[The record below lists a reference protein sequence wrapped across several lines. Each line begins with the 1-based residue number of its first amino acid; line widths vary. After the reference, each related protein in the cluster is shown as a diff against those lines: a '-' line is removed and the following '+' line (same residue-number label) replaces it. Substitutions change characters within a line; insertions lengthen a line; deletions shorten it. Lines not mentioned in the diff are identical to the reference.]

1 MLPEIASFRHLLLLH
16 LSASLRYPLLTVPR
30 LKAVPVDRSSFTNTD
45 RLELTTVNSSQ
56 LITVN
61 GPSFKTL
68 PRFFSLFY
76 LLMFVQ
82 RVNYGEISVIPFIFP
97 LYSHYYLLLL
107 RANYETII
115 LYNHMANVIKLRKGL
130 DINLKG
136 KAAEELSTVKEPGF
150 YALVPDDFPG
160 VTPKVV
166 VKEQE
171 YVMAGGPLFI
181 DKNHPELKFVSPVSG
196 VVTSVERGARRKVLN
211 IVVEAAAE
219 QDYEEFGKK
228 DVSKLDGE
236 AVKAALLEAGMF
248 AFMKQRPYDVIAD
261 PTVAPRAIFISAFD
275 SNPLAPDFEY
285 VLKGEEANFQTGLDA
300 LAKIAKTYLGISIKQ
315 KSTAL
320 TQAKNVTVTVFDGPN
335 PAGNVGVQ
343 INHVAPVVK
352 GETVWTIGAE
362 AVIFI
367 GRLFNTGRVD
377 LTRTVAVTGSEVV
390 KPAYCKLKVGAL
402 LTHVFAGNVTKDK
415 ELRYISGNVLTG
427 KQVKPNG
434 FLGAFDSQL
443 TVIPEG
449 DDIHEM
455 LGWIMP
461 RFNQFSV
468 NRSYFSWLMG
478 NKKEY
483 VLDARIKGGERHMIM
498 SGEYDKVF
506 PMDILPEFLI
516 KAIIAG
522 DIDRMEALGI
532 YEVAPEDFALCEF
545 VDSSKLELQRIVRAG
560 LDMLRAEMM

>member
-1 MLPEIASFRHLLLLH
+1 
-16 LSASLRYPLLTVPR
+16 
-30 LKAVPVDRSSFTNTD
+30 
-45 RLELTTVNSSQ
+45 
-56 LITVN
+56 
-61 GPSFKTL
+61 
-68 PRFFSLFY
+68 
-76 LLMFVQ
+76 
-82 RVNYGEISVIPFIFP
+82 
-97 LYSHYYLLLL
+97 
-107 RANYETII
+107 
-115 LYNHMANVIKLRKGL
+115 MANVIKLRKGL

-136 KAAEELSTVKEPGF
+136 KAAEEFMSVKEPGF
-150 YALVPDDFPG
+150 YSLVPDDFTG
-160 VTPKVV
+160 ITPKVV

-211 IVVEAAAE
+211 IVV
-219 QDYEEFGKK
+219 
-228 DVSKLDGE
+228 
-236 AVKAALLEAGMF
+236 
-248 AFMKQRPYDVIAD
+248 AFIRQRPYDVIAD
-261 PTVAPRAIFISAFD
+261 PTVTPKAIFISAFD
-275 SNPLAPDFEY
+275 SNPLAPDFEF

-300 LAKIAKTYLGISIKQ
+300 LARMAKTYLSISVKQ
-315 KSTAL
+315 KSAAL
-320 TQAKNVTVTVFDGPN
+320 VQAKNVTVTAFDGPN

-343 INHVAPVVK
+343 INHISPVVK

-367 GRLFNTGRVD
+367 GRLMNTGRVNF
-377 LTRTVAVTGSEVV
+377 TRTVAVTGSEVL
-390 KPAYCKLKVGAL
+390 KPAYCKLQVGAL
-402 LTHVFAGNVTKDK
+402 LTDVFKGNVTTDKD
-415 ELRYISGNVLTG
+415 LRYISGNVLTG
-427 KQVKPNG
+427 KKIAANG

-449 DDIHEM
+449 DEIHEM

-478 NKKEY
+478 KKEY
-483 VLDARIKGGERHMIM
+483 VIDARIKGGERHMIM
-498 SGEYDKVF
+498 SGEYDRVF
-506 PMDILPEFLI
+506 PMDIFPEYLL

-545 VDSSKLELQRIVRAG
+545 VCSSKVEIQRIVRAG
-560 LDMLRAEMM
+560 LDMLRAEMA

>member
-1 MLPEIASFRHLLLLH
+1 
-16 LSASLRYPLLTVPR
+16 
-30 LKAVPVDRSSFTNTD
+30 
-45 RLELTTVNSSQ
+45 
-56 LITVN
+56 
-61 GPSFKTL
+61 
-68 PRFFSLFY
+68 
-76 LLMFVQ
+76 
-82 RVNYGEISVIPFIFP
+82 
-97 LYSHYYLLLL
+97 
-107 RANYETII
+107 
-115 LYNHMANVIKLRKGL
+115 MANVIKLRKGL

-136 KAAEELSTVKEPGF
+136 KAAEELVTVKEPGF

-181 DKNHPELKFVSPVSG
+181 DKNHPEVKFVSPVSG
-196 VVTSVERGARRKVLN
+196 VVTSVERGARRKVMN

-219 QDYEEFGKK
+219 QDYEEFAKQ
-228 DVSKLDGE
+228 DVARMNADR
-236 AVKAALLEAGMF
+236 VKELLLQSGMF
-248 AFMKQRPYDVIAD
+248 AFIKQRPYDVIAD
-261 PTVAPRAIFISAFD
+261 PAVAPRAIFVSAFD
-275 SNPLAPDFEY
+275 SNPLAPEFEFA
-285 VLKGEEANFQTGLDA
+285 LKGEETNFQTGLDA
-300 LAKIAKTYLGISIKQ
+300 LAKIAKTYLGISVKQ
-315 KSTAL
+315 KSAAL
-320 TQAKNVTVTVFDGPN
+320 TQAKNVTITAFDGPN

-343 INHVAPVVK
+343 INRIAPVVK
-352 GETVWTIGAE
+352 GETVWTIDPQ

-367 GRLFNTGRVD
+367 GRLMNTGRVD
-377 LTRTVAVTGSEVV
+377 MTRTVAVTGSEVL
-390 KPAYCKLKVGAL
+390 KPAYTKLRVGAL
-402 LTHVFAGNVTKDK
+402 LTSVFAGNVTKDK

-427 KQVKPNG
+427 KQVSPNG
-434 FLGAFDSQL
+434 FLGAFHSQVS
-443 TVIPEG
+443 VIPEG
-449 DDIHEM
+449 NDIHEM

-468 NRSYFSWLMG
+468 NHSYFSWLLG
-478 NKKEY
+478 KKEY
-483 VLDARIKGGERHMIM
+483 TIDARIKGGERHMIM